1 MKEENPLTAK
11 DPLALDPSLFAL
23 PSSYYGGSM
32 FSAPPPVMPAYPS
45 DEESRLRWVN
55 DGIDNTLAQFR
66 GAKDP
71 MDLVQLAE
79 ALKHLTDARENIMM
93 AVKEER
99 DGGS

>member
-1 MKEENPLTAK
+1 MKEENP
-11 DPLALDPSLFAL
+11 PP
-23 PSSYYGGSM
+23 PGYYGVSM
-32 FSAPPPVMPAYPS
+32 FSAPPVIPAYPS

-55 DGIDNTLAQFR
+55 DSINNTLAQFR